1 MSDNKKYYYLK
12 LKADFFDS
20 DAMIVLEG
28 LPDGYKYSNILLKLY
43 LRSLK
48 NEGKLMLTERIPYNA
63 EMLSKVTRHSI
74 GDVERAVKLFD
85 DLGLIEVLDNGVM
98 FMSDIQTFIGRS
110 STEADRKREYRTRIE
125 KERKILISDGQNTG
139 QESGQKDGQM
149 SDKNPPEI
157 EIEIELEKDIEI
169 DIELESEIEKPNG
182 SDVHLLFQQNFGM
195 PTPIIMQDLEHW
207 ITDLNEELVILAL
220 KKAAFTGAPYKY
232 AQTTMRNW
240 ASKGI
245 KTIAEAEAESVGHQK
260 QKQWNRQPKK
270 EVTPDWVDEPRNA
283 TETPVAPDVAE
294 SIAERIAK
302 LKSSG
307 KNAG

>member
-85 DLGLIEVLDNGVM
+85 DLGLIEVLENGVM

-125 KERKILISDGQNTG
+125 KEKTILLSDGQITG
-139 QESGQKDGQM
+139 QDSGQKDGQM

-157 EIEIELEKDIEI
+157 EIELEKELKIEI
-169 DIELESEIEKPNG
+169 ETEKEKPSG
-182 SDVHLLFQQNFGM
+182 GDIHLLFQQNFGM
-195 PTPIIMQDLEHW
+195 PTPIIMQDLEYW
-207 ITDLNEELVILAL
+207 ITDLNEELVIMAL
-220 KKAAFTGAPYKY
+220 KKAAFSGAPYKY
-232 AQTTMRNW
+232 AQTMMKTW

-245 KTIAEAEAESVGHQK
+245 KTIAEAEAESIGHQK
-260 QKQWNRQPKK
+260 QMERGRPAKK
-270 EVTPDWVDEPRNA
+270 EVMPEWTENPNT
-283 TETPVAPDVAE
+283 TETPLSPEEQRAIE
-294 SIAERIAK
+294 ERISR

-307 KNAG
+307 KNSEAG

>member
-85 DLGLIEVLDNGVM
+85 DLGLIEVLENGVM

-110 STEADRKREYRTRIE
+110 NTEADRKREYRTRIE
-125 KERKILISDGQNTG
+125 KEKTILLSDGQETG
-139 QESGQKDGQM
+139 QKGGQM

-157 EIEIELEKDIEI
+157 EIEIELEKELKIEI
-169 DIELESEIEKPNG
+169 ETEKEKPNG
-182 SDVHLLFQQNFGM
+182 GDVHLLFQQNFGM
-195 PTPIIMQDLEHW
+195 PTPIIMQDLEFW
-207 ITDLNEELVILAL
+207 INDLNEELVIMAL
-220 KKAAFTGAPYKY
+220 KKAAFSGAPYKY
-232 AQTTMRNW
+232 AQTMMKTW

-260 QKQWNRQPKK
+260 QMQHGRQPKK
-270 EVTPDWVDEPRNA
+270 EVTPDWVDEPQNT
-283 TETPVAPDVAE
+283 TETPLAPEVE
-294 SIAERIAK
+294 QTIAERISK

-307 KNAG
+307 KNVG

>member
-85 DLGLIEVLDNGVM
+85 DLGLIEVLENGVM

-125 KERKILISDGQNTG
+125 KEKTILLSDG

-157 EIEIELEKDIEI
+157 ELEIELEKDIER
-169 DIELESEIEKPNG
+169 ELESETEKPTG
-182 SDVHLLFQQNFGM
+182 GDVHLLFQQNFGM

-207 ITDLNEELVILAL
+207 IADLNEELVILAL
-220 KKAAFTGAPYKY
+220 KKAAFSGAPYKY

-240 ASKGI
+240 ATKGI

-260 QKQWNRQPKK
+260 QKQWGRQPKK
-270 EVTPDWVDEPRNA
+270 EVTPDWVDEPRNV
-283 TETPVAPDVAE
+283 TETPLAPEVE
-294 SIAERIAK
+294 QTIAERIAK

-307 KNAG
+307 KNVG